1 MTDDL
6 PAWSTCWTWAHD
18 DSPPS
23 KVHHILTIGGA
34 KTHQK
39 AEIAANTVNLVY
51 WIGVRMDGS
60 LAVVS
65 LLVLACD

>member
-1 MTDDL
+1 MICLLGQHAGHGRMTT
-6 PAWSTCWTWAHD
+6 A
-18 DSPPS
+18 PPS

-39 AEIAANTVNLVY
+39 AKIAANTVNLVY